1 MFDFAWSELAL
12 IGIVGLIF
20 IGPKD
25 MPTAIRTVTDLLKK
39 GRKLAGEFQTH
50 VDEMVRDAD
59 LGEARDSFQQLRTMN
74 IRGQVMKALDGDG
87 TLRRT
92 LADNPLSPVPAASSS
107 AIPGAAETHASSEP
121 YVPGGQTVTGEEL
134 MRRRTTPPHVSRM
147 ALNLVPDAEEVPESE
162 DPAPGIIPPSAAI
175 RLRRLRAAAPAP
187 AFLPPGA
194 LRPHSDLY

>member
-12 IGIVGLIF
+12 IGVVGLIF

-25 MPTAIRTVTDLLKK
+25 MPTAIRAVTDLLKK

-74 IRGQVMKALDGDG
+74 IRGQVMKALDEDG

-107 AIPGAAETHASSEP
+107 AIPGAPEIYASETS
-121 YVPGGQTVTGEEL
+121 VIGGPAVSGEEL
-134 MRRRTTPPHVSRM
+134 LFRRNNPQHVPRM
-147 ALNLVPDAEEVPESE
+147 ALIVPDAEEVPESR
-162 DPAPGIIPPSAAI
+162 DPAPGIIPPSTAT

-194 LRPHSDLY
+194 LRPYSDPY